1 MRIYSTLVSIKVG
14 GKKQAVLQTL
24 EVKTLNK
31 ICICTTIVVQKSMSK
46 SSIVQARMEPELKAS
61 AESIFREL
69 GLNSS
74 QAISI
79 FYKQVELS
87 GGLPFKV
94 VVPNEQTRKTFQQ
107 TDDGQDLTVCE
118 DAQDMFKKLGL

>member
-1 MRIYSTLVSIKVG
+1 M
-14 GKKQAVLQTL
+14 
-24 EVKTLNK
+24 
-31 ICICTTIVVQKSMSK
+31 
-46 SSIVQARMEPELKAS
+46 
-61 AESIFREL
+61 
-69 GLNSS
+69 
-74 QAISI
+74 
-79 FYKQVELS
+79 ELS

>member
-1 MRIYSTLVSIKVG
+1 
-14 GKKQAVLQTL
+14 
-24 EVKTLNK
+24 
-31 ICICTTIVVQKSMSK
+31 MSK

-69 GLNSS
+69 GLNSA
-74 QAISI
+74 QAITI

-94 VVPNEQTRKTFQQ
+94 VVPNEKTRKTFQQ
-107 TDDGQDLTVCE
+107 TDKGQDLTVCE

>member
-1 MRIYSTLVSIKVG
+1 
-14 GKKQAVLQTL
+14 
-24 EVKTLNK
+24 
-31 ICICTTIVVQKSMSK
+31 
-46 SSIVQARMEPELKAS
+46 MEPELKES

-69 GLNSS
+69 GLILLRRLVFL
-74 QAISI
+74 QTGGTH
-79 FYKQVELS
+79 

-118 DAQDMFKKLGL
+118 DAQDMFKKLGHEPGSC

>member
-1 MRIYSTLVSIKVG
+1 M
-14 GKKQAVLQTL
+14 
-24 EVKTLNK
+24 
-31 ICICTTIVVQKSMSK
+31 CTTIVVQKSMSK

-79 FYKQVELS
+79 FYKQVELC

-107 TDDGQDLTVCE
+107 TDEEQDLTVCE

>member
-1 MRIYSTLVSIKVG
+1 M
-14 GKKQAVLQTL
+14 
-24 EVKTLNK
+24 
-31 ICICTTIVVQKSMSK
+31 VVQGGMSK

-69 GLNSS
+69 GLNSA
-74 QAISI
+74 QAITI

-87 GGLPFKV
+87 GGLPFRV